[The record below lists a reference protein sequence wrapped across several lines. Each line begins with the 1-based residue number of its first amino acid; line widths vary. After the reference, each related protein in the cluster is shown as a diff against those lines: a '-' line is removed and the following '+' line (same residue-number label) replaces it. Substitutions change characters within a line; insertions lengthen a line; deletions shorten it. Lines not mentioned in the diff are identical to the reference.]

1 MIEMIHHLSALQAQM
16 VDEHRQAPGLF
27 GEIARMED
35 LLADTYRN
43 RVPYELLQNSD
54 DAGSTIITITGLGGS
69 VWSWANNGRSLPAVD
84 AEALCRSASSTK
96 HRGGDSIGYRGIG
109 FKSLAAIASRVDIQS
124 SDVAFTFD
132 RKVTAQL
139 LGERSPSAVPLIRI
153 PCDIRNTDWIDG
165 ATFTIFGRGGA
176 DAPLAA
182 IDPTS
187 LLFLRHVYRVDIST
201 SERPISIRVDRNE
214 GGVTLHDQ
222 SGAAR
227 FGLLRH
233 ESATIAVPLDA
244 RAQSLIGLRGR
255 LACGLPLDDEPG
267 LPVAVSGDL
276 LTDPSR
282 THAVVEDESTRQ
294 VLAEAASAIAHELTT
309 PEAPLFQRLWELILE
324 GEDLRSLLVSSHV
337 TASSALLGAL
347 QREMKSRTKPFAYSP
362 VPLTTDEVTYVFPAG
377 APVALYAKKNQ
388 RNARALKS
396 VLGLDTLE
404 LQRLVDESVVAKLS
418 DESIAT
424 LGTHLGEMARSYGRR
439 LTAAEQRVVDRGP
452 TVSPPPSPPVI
463 VQRPT
468 EDARQTHVPPT
479 GEPLADIVSRW
490 RTAEVATMEYL
501 NGRGWR
507 LEDVSGQNVGYD
519 LSGSDPAGEP
529 VRIEVKK
536 VDHAD
541 ARFAMTNN
549 EMSLM
554 LASPGGYLLAVLIG
568 DGRYVKLMLV
578 DPSNDELPRER
589 VCRRWDWE
597 FTDWARFATVV
608 E

>member
-1 MIEMIHHLSALQAQM
+1 MSELAQHLAALQARL
-16 VDEHRQAPGLF
+16 VDEHKQAPGLF

-54 DAGSTIITITGLGGS
+54 DAGSTIITITGLGGRT
-69 VWSWANNGRSLPAVD
+69 WSWANNGRPLTFAD

-96 HRGGDSIGYRGIG
+96 RRGGDSIGYRGIG
-109 FKSLAAIASRVDIQS
+109 FKSLAAIASRVDVRS
-124 SDVAFTFD
+124 SGVAFSFD
-132 RKVTAQL
+132 RNVTAQL
-139 LGERSPSAVPLIRI
+139 LGEQSPSAVPLIRI
-153 PCDIRNTDWIDG
+153 PCEIRSADRTDG
-165 ATFTIFGRGGA
+165 ATFTISGRDGA
-176 DAPLAA
+176 DAPLDA

-187 LLFLRHVYRVDIST
+187 LLFLRHVDRVDIST
-201 SERPISIRVDRNE
+201 PERAVTISVDRDDS
-214 GGVTLHDQ
+214 GVTLHDQ
-222 SGAAR
+222 AGAAR
-227 FGLLRH
+227 FGLLQYGT
-233 ESATIAVPLDA
+233 ATIAVPLDA
-244 RAQSLIGLRGR
+244 RAQSLTGLRGR

-282 THAVVEDESTRQ
+282 THAVVGDESTQQ
-294 VLAEAASAIAHELTT
+294 VLADAASAIAHELTT
-309 PEAPLFQRLWELILE
+309 PEAPLFQRLWELVLE
-324 GEDLRSLLVSSHV
+324 GEDLRSLLVSSHA
-337 TASSALLGAL
+337 TASNALLAAL
-347 QREMKSRTKPFAYSP
+347 QRAMKSRPKPFAYSP
-362 VPLTTDEVTYVFPAG
+362 IPLTTDDVTCIFPAG
-377 APVALYAKKNQ
+377 APVALYTKKNQ
-388 RNARALKS
+388 PSARALKA
-396 VLGLDTLE
+396 VLGLDTLN
-404 LQRLVDESVVAKLS
+404 LQQLVDEPVVEQLS
-418 DESIAT
+418 DDLIAH
-424 LGTHLGEMARSYGRR
+424 LGTHLGEMARSYGRQ

-452 TVSPPPSPPVI
+452 ASSPLPSPPI
-463 VQRPT
+463 VAQRPA
-468 EDARQTHVPPT
+468 EVARQGDVPPAV
-479 GEPLADIVSRW
+479 EPLADIVSRW

-519 LSGSDPAGEP
+519 LSGSNPAGEP

-568 DGRYVKLMLV
+568 DGRYVKLMIV
-578 DPSNDELPRER
+578 DPSNEGLPKER

-608 E
+608 D